1 MGGRLRIHLPQGT
14 MALGRDHDRATALAT
29 VPVALVIA
37 LTLGPWPGVG
47 AGLGCLIGGYWLSPD
62 LDTHCRALKRWGPL
76 RLIWAPY
83 RWLIPHRSLWSHGPL
98 LGTTTRLLLLGGWL
112 ALATA
117 ALPTVSPI
125 DLWSTLEA
133 WGRSNPTLQDRRSA
147 RDRSQLLAA
156 SDPRWRS
163 AAGRMASTTAS
174 AVRGWARSPRHA

>member
-1 MGGRLRIHLPQGT
+1 
-14 MALGRDHDRATALAT
+14 MALGREHDRATALAT

-133 WGRSNPTLQDRRSA
+133 WGRSNPTLLIAGLLGIEVSCWLHLILDGDPLPAEWHRSRR
-147 RDRSQLLAA
+147 RR
-156 SDPRWRS
+156 
-163 AAGRMASTTAS
+163 
-174 AVRGWARSPRHA
+174 

>member
-1 MGGRLRIHLPQGT
+1 

-62 LDTHCRALKRWGPL
+62 LDTHCQALKRWGPL

-98 LGTTTRLLLLGGWL
+98 LGTTTRLLPARRMAGSRHCR
-112 ALATA
+112 A
-117 ALPTVSPI
+117 ADGVPI

-133 WGRSNPTLQDRRSA
+133 WG
-147 RDRSQLLAA
+147 AA
-156 SDPRWRS
+156 TPRC
-163 AAGRMASTTAS
+163 
-174 AVRGWARSPRHA
+174 

>member
-1 MGGRLRIHLPQGT
+1 

-29 VPVALVIA
+29 VPVALVIT

-62 LDTHCRALKRWGPL
+62 LDTHCQALKRWGPL

-133 WGRSNPTLQDRRSA
+133 WGRSNPTLLIAVLLGLEVSCWLHLILDGDPLPAEWHRR
-147 RDRSQLLAA
+147 RR
-156 SDPRWRS
+156 RR
-163 AAGRMASTTAS
+163 R
-174 AVRGWARSPRHA
+174 R

>member
-1 MGGRLRIHLPQGT
+1 MGGRLRIHLPLGT

-133 WGRSNPTLQDRRSA
+133 WGRSNPTLLIAGLLGIEVSCWLHLILDGDPLPAEWHQRR
-147 RDRSQLLAA
+147 RR
-156 SDPRWRS
+156 R
-163 AAGRMASTTAS
+163 
-174 AVRGWARSPRHA
+174 